1 LSIKKVGNTY
11 WLDIRIDG
19 QRIRRSL
26 KTDEYFEALDEAGRI
41 KERLTSER
49 KRGNITLDDF
59 CKKYVDFAWLNKP
72 RSAKRDE
79 QRLAKLKQYFQ
90 KTHKITRLSEIT
102 PYHVEQLKAALA
114 SGKIS
119 EGKGKEKKLS
129 KATINRYLQLIRR
142 MFNVAIT
149 WDMYDK
155 KNPIR
160 GIRFYQEKSPR
171 DSLSDDQVN
180 KILES
185 AKLMSRWPK
194 SPAQKE
200 FYDICMLAIHTGM
213 RKSEILN
220 LRWNDIKDEI
230 ILVEGKG
237 ERTREVPMNETV
249 RRLLKDK
256 PRRYSHVIDIPNR
269 NSQDALRKSVDRIER
284 EAGFPWSF
292 HQFRHYFSTKL
303 LEKGVDL
310 VTISA
315 ILGHSQIKT
324 SMIYT
329 HAQRGN
335 KINAVKLL
343 D

>member
-1 LSIKKVGNTY
+1 MKKVGKYY
-11 WLDIRIDG
+11 WLDIRING
-19 QRIRRSL
+19 RRIRRSL

-41 KERLTSER
+41 KERLNLER
-49 KRGNITLDDF
+49 RKGNITLNDF

-79 QRLAKLKQYFQ
+79 QRLAKIKQYFE
-90 KTHKITRLSEIT
+90 KAHKIIHLSEIT

-114 SGKIS
+114 TGKIS
-119 EGKGKEKKLS
+119 EGHAKDKSLS
-129 KATINRYLQLIRR
+129 KATINRYLQIIRR

-160 GIRFYQEKSPR
+160 GVRFYQEKSPR
-171 DSLSDDQVN
+171 DTLKDEQVE

-185 AKLMSRWPK
+185 AKQMSRWPK
-194 SPAQKE
+194 SATQKE
-200 FYDICMLAIHTGM
+200 FYDICMMAIHTGM

-220 LRWNDIKDEI
+220 LRWSDIKDEI

-237 ERTREVPMNETV
+237 EKMREVPINETV
-249 RRLLKDK
+249 RRLLKNK
-256 PRRYSHVIDIPNR
+256 PRRYSCVIDIPNR
-269 NSQDALRKSVDRIER
+269 TSQDVLRKSVDRVER
-284 EAGFPWSF
+284 ELGFTWNF

-310 VTISA
+310 VTIAA
-315 ILGHSQIKT
+315 ILGHSHIKT
-324 SMIYT
+324 STIYT
-329 HAQRGN
+329 HAHREG

-343 D
+343 DEN